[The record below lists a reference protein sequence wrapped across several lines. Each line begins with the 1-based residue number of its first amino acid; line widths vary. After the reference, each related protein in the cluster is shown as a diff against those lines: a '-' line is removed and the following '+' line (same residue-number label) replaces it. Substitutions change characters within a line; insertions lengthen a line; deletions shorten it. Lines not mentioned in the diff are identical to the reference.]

1 MSAACCAGVLPLR
14 AAAPPLRLMLAKTL
28 MRFAQHEAIRVRIP
42 PAQCSKEPKTKAITF
57 FKVKMAEEEGFEPS
71 YPGYRVN
78 GFRDRRIQ
86 PLCHSSVGVKHGASQ
101 GRAMRRCWRRVR
113 DLNPGDAFGAYTI
126 SNRAPSATRTTLR
139 ENAQAIVPYLAANA
153 SGNFKS
159 LKKYVRWA
167 RGTPAVTPRVSGIL
181 CAASAWMRAPGKERA

>member
-28 MRFAQHEAIRVRIP
+28 TRFAQHEALRVRIP
-42 PAQCSKEPKTKAITF
+42 SARRSKELRTEAITF

-139 ENAQAIVPYLAANA
+139 YSTGNCTVTRVLCKQRF
-153 SGNFKS
+153 SGNPTAPDLLHMSITCLQEAPFR
-159 LKKYVRWA
+159 LRAQRVRYA
-167 RGTPAVTPRVSGIL
+167 
-181 CAASAWMRAPGKERA
+181 